1 MKNTGTACILIES
14 RRRPLNRTD
23 FGIFIEQKEL
33 CKKKDLQ
40 TLNVHAWFSK
50 VGFTRDN
57 RIIDFF

>member
-1 MKNTGTACILIES
+1 MKNTRTACILIES

-33 CKKKDLQ
+33 CKKKLEG
-40 TLNVHAWFSK
+40 LNVHAWFSK